1 MNIDGPN
8 VNIASSNVNIASSN
22 VKIKSSNVKI
32 KSSNVKV
39 KSSNVTNAN
48 FDVYE
53 GYGKVRLSYVVTALI
68 HSNQLFPLSALSAS
82 SYDLESLEI

>member
-22 VKIKSSNVKI
+22 VKIKSSNVK
-32 KSSNVKV
+32 V

-48 FDVYE
+48 FDDYE
-53 GYGKVRLSYVVTALI
+53 GYGKVRLSYVVTAVI
-68 HSNQLFPLSALSAS
+68 HSDQLFPLSVLSAS